1 MDQLLSLRVFTRIAD
16 AGTFVKAAES
26 LKLPP
31 STVTKLIQDLESHL
45 GVKLLH
51 RTTRRVTVTPEG
63 AIYYERAI
71 RIISDVDD
79 MDEFVANQ
87 RAQPKGPLRID
98 VPSILANTILLP
110 SLHTF
115 RASYPEIEI
124 ILGVSDRNVDLI
136 GDGVDCVIRGNPLPV
151 SSLIARR
158 IAEIDYVTCASPSY
172 IKEHGAPSHPK
183 HLEKRHV
190 IYSNASPLT
199 GKTFPLVFTRGG
211 KEIEVQGRTMVT
223 VNESTAHVTGLLAGL
238 GVGQTFRYIA
248 QPYFKTGALI
258 PLLMNWGRPRHPIH
272 VMYPPN
278 RHLNAKVRVFV
289 DWAVEVFAKFDDRV
303 ADSAS

>member
-63 AIYYERAI
+63 AAYYERAI
-71 RIISDVDD
+71 RIIGDVDD
-79 MDEFVANQ
+79 MDEFVSNQ
-87 RAQPKGPLRID
+87 RAQPKGRLRID

-115 RASYPEIEI
+115 RARYPEIEI
-124 ILGVSDRNVDLI
+124 ILGVSDRNADLI
-136 GDGVDCVIRGNPLPV
+136 GGAVYGVIRGKPRPV
-151 SSLIARR
+151 SALIARR

-172 IKEHGAPSHPK
+172 IMEYGAPSHPK
-183 HLEKRHV
+183 HFEKRTV
-190 IYSNASPLT
+190 IYTNLSSLSV
-199 GKTFPLVFTRGG
+199 KTFSMG
-211 KEIEVQGRTMVT
+211 
-223 VNESTAHVTGLLAGL
+223 VNCG
-238 GVGQTFRYIA
+238 
-248 QPYFKTGALI
+248 
-258 PLLMNWGRPRHPIH
+258 
-272 VMYPPN
+272 
-278 RHLNAKVRVFV
+278 
-289 DWAVEVFAKFDDRV
+289 
-303 ADSAS
+303 

>member
-63 AIYYERAI
+63 AAYYERAI

-79 MDEFVANQ
+79 MDGFVANQ

-115 RASYPEIEI
+115 RARYPEIEI

-136 GDGVDCVIRGNPLPV
+136 GDGVDCVIRGNPLPL

-158 IAEIDYVTCASPSY
+158 LAEIAQSIWKSATS
-172 IKEHGAPSHPK
+172 
-183 HLEKRHV
+183 
-190 IYSNASPLT
+190 
-199 GKTFPLVFTRGG
+199 FTAIR
-211 KEIEVQGRTMVT
+211 RR
-223 VNESTAHVTGLLAGL
+223 LLARRFRWCSL
-238 GVGQTFRYIA
+238 GEAKKLKSRVGR
-248 QPYFKTGALI
+248 
-258 PLLMNWGRPRHPIH
+258 W
-272 VMYPPN
+272 
-278 RHLNAKVRVFV
+278 
-289 DWAVEVFAKFDDRV
+289 
-303 ADSAS
+303 

>member
-16 AGTFVKAAES
+16 TGTFVKAAES

-63 AIYYERAI
+63 ASYYERAV

-87 RAQPKGPLRID
+87 RAQPKGRLRID

-115 RASYPEIEI
+115 RARYPEIEV

-136 GDGVDCVIRGNPLPV
+136 GDGVDCVIRGNPLTV

-158 IAEIDYVTCASPSY
+158 IAELGYVTCASPSY
-172 IKEHGAPSHPK
+172 INEHGVPSHPK
-183 HLEKRHV
+183 HLERRHV
-190 IYSNASPLT
+190 IYSNSSPLT
-199 GKTFPLVFTRGG
+199 GKTFPMVFTRGG
-211 KEIEVQGRTMVT
+211 KEIAVEGRTMVT

-248 QPYFKTGALI
+248 QPHFKTGALI
-258 PLLMNWGRPRHPIH
+258 PLLKSWGRPSHPIH

-278 RHLNAKVRVFV
+278 RHLNAKVRAFV
-289 DWAVEVFAKFDDRV
+289 DWVVEVFAKFDDRV
-303 ADSAS
+303 ADSGS

>member
-1 MDQLLSLRVFTRIAD
+1 MDHLLSLRVFTRIAD

-31 STVTKLIQDLESHL
+31 STVTKLIQELESHL

-51 RTTRRVTVTPEG
+51 RTTRRVAVTPEG
-63 AIYYERAI
+63 AAYYERAV
-71 RIISDVDD
+71 RVISDVDD

-87 RAQPKGPLRID
+87 RAQPKGHLRID

-110 SLHTF
+110 ALHTF
-115 RASYPEIEI
+115 RSRYPDIEI
-124 ILGVSDRNVDLI
+124 ILGVSDRNVDLV

-158 IAEIDYVTCASPSY
+158 IADLGFVTCASPSY
-172 IKEHGAPSHPK
+172 IEKYGAPSDPK

-190 IYSNASPLT
+190 IYSNSSPLT
-199 GKTFPLVFTRGG
+199 GKAFPLVFTRGS
-211 KEIEVQGRTMVT
+211 KEIEVRGRTMVV

-238 GVGQTFRYIA
+238 GVGQTFKYIA
-248 QPYFKTGALI
+248 EPHFKTRALV
-258 PLLMNWGRPRHPIH
+258 PLLKDWGRPRHPVHI
-272 VMYPPN
+272 MYPQN

-289 DWAVEVFAKFDDRV
+289 DWVVEVFARFDDR
-303 ADSAS
+303 AAESAS